1 MCAVLEPMLDGVVE
15 MCVNLQAEVEKR
27 PRSHDE
33 KRVEKMM
40 KKTSKELYK
49 LRKSRAGQGK
59 PDIISFK

>member
-1 MCAVLEPMLDGVVE
+1 MI
-15 MCVNLQAEVEKR
+15 LQAEVEKR